1 MAIYD
6 DGFFWNNPTFGVV
19 AQCTPVKGHIIWHH
33 PLYEEKYN
41 QKHNIH
47 KKEMTSG
54 DNGSSSGT
62 PASPIQPMV
71 VLEETPPPIVVARE
85 MPDKGDLVVTVE
97 PPGRQQQTAGKEHFP
112 SAVVQTTVIL
122 AQTLQPSATPPTA
135 KPPVPPLQPVPVQL
149 TMHPPPFFKTPPMGQ
164 MATTQ
169 PIISQMPPLFN
180 PMAREQQVTL
190 QTMSP
195 LPPAASTQS
204 TFHTLSITQT
214 PLEAQATPLMPP
226 LA

>member
-1 MAIYD
+1 
-6 DGFFWNNPTFGVV
+6 
-19 AQCTPVKGHIIWHH
+19 
-33 PLYEEKYN
+33 
-41 QKHNIH
+41 
-47 KKEMTSG
+47 MTSG

-180 PMAREQQVTL
+180 PMAREQQTGRPRARRGTNSRSLHVGAPTRYSIPNTHGQETEDKGRAKRESGEIL
-190 QTMSP
+190 DTRGGGGNEAGIP
-195 LPPAASTQS
+195 KRHDHPHEASQPTS
-204 TFHTLSITQT
+204 RRN
-214 PLEAQATPLMPP
+214 AQRE
-226 LA
+226 